1 MWKCPKCGSEEY
13 GLFEFMLPELN
24 KALLISIPLV
34 AYDEKGL
41 KPYTLSDTNKDKLAK
56 LLSNYRK
63 LEVYICKKCGYM
75 EFKLMK

>member
-13 GLFEFMLPELN
+13 DLFEFMLPEPN
-24 KALLISIPLV
+24 KALLVSIPLV
-34 AYDEKGL
+34 TFDGKGF
-41 KPYTLSDTNKDKLAK
+41 KPYVLSDINKDGLTK

-63 LEVYICKKCGYM
+63 LEIYVCKKCGYV